1 MYFVW
6 NLCSCKSL
14 TFTKCTKVS
23 LVTRV
28 QSVMTLYCHV
38 TGGVASKESDVILGS
53 TWNST
58 RWILTLSDEQRA
70 QRLTEHDLDINGVKV
85 RCRRYDD
92 VIKEVFL

>member
-1 MYFVW
+1 MCFVW

-14 TFTKCTKVS
+14 AFTTYTKVY

-38 TGGVASKESDVILGS
+38 TGGLTSKESDVILGS

-70 QRLTEHDLDINGVKV
+70 QRLTKHDLDIGGVKV

-92 VIKEVFL
+92 VVDEVFL